1 MRSVSQRPVD
11 ARLTRLRERVE
22 AGGCWGDHHRSSKK
36 GIPNMTVMGV
46 ARFERL
52 FRAAA
57 ELDVDKN
64 DLKRYSDFVNE
75 KLYDLVL
82 IGQAAARANGSGMIE
97 PWDLPI
103 TKGLQES
110 IHRFRS
116 LDEDIELQPI
126 LEQLAGLP
134 QLDLLYSDDLR
145 DQLPT
150 VVGGLTLA
158 VARTFKI
165 IDPRLKTP
173 ARSTGSAPSPCSTSS
188 CSGTRVGPRWWNFS
202 WDSVPGRGWRRLS
215 LRPVGPLRGGRGGYT
230 RPA

>member
-1 MRSVSQRPVD
+1 M
-11 ARLTRLRERVE
+11 L
-22 AGGCWGDHHRSSKK
+22 GDSTTDQAKK
-36 GIPNMTVMGV
+36 GITKMTVMGV

-64 DLKRYSDFVNE
+64 DLKRYSDYVNE

-82 IGQAAARANGSGMIE
+82 IGQAAARANDRGMIE

-116 LDEDIELQPI
+116 LDEDIDLQPI
-126 LEQLAGLP
+126 LEQLAALP
-134 QLDLLYSDDLR
+134 QLDLLYSDELR
-145 DQLPT
+145 YQLPM

-158 VARTFKI
+158 LARTFKI
-165 IDPRLKTP
+165 IDPGLKNP
-173 ARSTGSAPSPCSTSS
+173 SAVHWE
-188 CSGTRVGPRWWNFS
+188 RAFAVFNLL
-202 WDSVPGRGWRRLS
+202 V
-215 LRPVGPLRGGRGGYT
+215 
-230 RPA
+230 